1 MNLNALSFV
10 RSKVIENANMSQPL
24 SGHPSWDQLDSNPN
38 PLSDPNS
45 NRGPLSNP
53 NRLLPSDGRVD
64 HGQYNYSNMSNP
76 NPLSDPNSNRGPLSN
91 PLLPSDGRVDHG
103 QYNYSNMAGFNH
115 TPTPMAQPEAQDQHV
130 DTRLM
135 DVADQ
140 GHGGPGFPQGPNPP
154 GESLARSVR
163 LTQ

>member
-1 MNLNALSFV
+1 
-10 RSKVIENANMSQPL
+10 MSQPL

-53 NRLLPSDGRVD
+53 LLPSNGRV
-64 HGQYNYSNMSNP
+64 N
-76 NPLSDPNSNRGPLSN
+76 
-91 PLLPSDGRVDHG
+91 HG

-140 GHGGPGFPQGPNPP
+140 GNGGLGFPQGPNPP
-154 GESLARSVR
+154 AANRHPRCGANCGPLDAGPLAG
-163 LTQ
+163 L

>member
-1 MNLNALSFV
+1 MA
-10 RSKVIENANMSQPL
+10 
-24 SGHPSWDQLDSNPN
+24 NPN
-38 PLSDPNS
+38 L
-45 NRGPLSNP
+45 
-53 NRLLPSDGRVD
+53 
-64 HGQYNYSNMSNP
+64 
-76 NPLSDPNSNRGPLSN
+76 LSDPNSNRGPLSN

-130 DTRLM
+130 NTRLM

-154 GESLARSVR
+154 EPSWAPAIAEFYPNGSTPLAISAAGQSSASPAPSRSSRSSFTGSVGVRPDNLELIGNALQLVESSFTLSIELIQRAQP
-163 LTQ
+163 LIQ